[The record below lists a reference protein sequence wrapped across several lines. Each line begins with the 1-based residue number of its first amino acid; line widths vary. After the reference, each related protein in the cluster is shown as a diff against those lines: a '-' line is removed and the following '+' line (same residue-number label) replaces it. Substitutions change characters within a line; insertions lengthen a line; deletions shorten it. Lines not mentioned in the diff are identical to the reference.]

1 MDLEADTFRIQ
12 FEKLGKQRSKP
23 SRSNSLERFRTNLTK
38 KKMHC
43 KNCGHTIDGNYCSQ
57 CGQKSDVSRITFAA
71 IAQEISES
79 IFQVNRGLFFTIKE
93 LFLRPGQSID
103 DFLHGKRKNHFKPIA
118 YVLTLSTLYFLVT
131 KLTGQNTYLDD
142 FIAGLRSGVSET
154 TSGFE
159 LLDIVTWLAQNYA
172 YAALLLLPV
181 FSLASYLAFF
191 GFGKNYLEHIVLNSY
206 VTGQQA
212 IFYAVFAIGGKLI
225 DYYILELFPFMFS
238 IGYAYWVFWQ
248 FFSRGSRWGNL
259 LRSTASYLMF
269 LLFNSVFFLLIAF
282 VVR

>member
-1 MDLEADTFRIQ
+1 
-12 FEKLGKQRSKP
+12 
-23 SRSNSLERFRTNLTK
+23 
-38 KKMHC
+38 MHC
-43 KNCGHTIDGNYCSQ
+43 KNCGHKIDGNFCSQ
-57 CGQKSDVSRITFAA
+57 CGQNSNVSRITFGS
-71 IAQEISES
+71 IVQEISES
-79 IFQVNRGLFFTIKE
+79 IFQVNRGLFFTIRE
-93 LFLRPGQSID
+93 LFLSPGLSIG
-103 DFLHGKRKNHFKPIA
+103 DFLEGKRKNHFKPIA

-154 TSGFE
+154 NSGFE

-181 FSLASYLAFF
+181 FSFASYLAFF

-212 IFYAVFAIGGKLI
+212 IFYAIFAIGGKLI
-225 DYYILELFPFMFS
+225 DYYILELFPFVFS

-259 LRSTASYLMF
+259 LRSTGAYL
-269 LLFNSVFFLLIAF
+269 LYLIFNLAFFLLIAF
-282 VVR
+282 VVRW